1 MPADDASVLSEARK
15 RERVRVTTMLSALSI
30 KPLEGSR
37 WGLRRDAVYGN
48 SIDLELKAIVKA

>member
-37 WGLRRDAVYGN
+37 LGLRRDAVYGN